1 MPPFNNMHAHYEPV
15 QTCFRHAFALYHG
28 HRAAPLSGSS
38 VGLSSKGLTLA
49 IGGPG
54 DNNRVGAVWIFTS
67 TDGVNY
73 QEEAK
78 LVGTGNNGASKQGTS
93 LSLSADGQWLY
104 RSGCESIVSLCV
116 FVHL

>member
-1 MPPFNNMHAHYEPV
+1 MD
-15 QTCFRHAFALYHG
+15 T
-28 HRAAPLSGSS
+28 RAAPHSGSS

-54 DNNRVGAVWIFTS
+54 DNDRVGAVWIFTS
-67 TDGVNY
+67 TDGGVSY

-93 LSLSADGQWLY
+93 LALSSDGQSVNQTIQAAIPPTIFL
-104 RSGCESIVSLCV
+104 V
-116 FVHL
+116 FVLSCIWASLLWPLLFA